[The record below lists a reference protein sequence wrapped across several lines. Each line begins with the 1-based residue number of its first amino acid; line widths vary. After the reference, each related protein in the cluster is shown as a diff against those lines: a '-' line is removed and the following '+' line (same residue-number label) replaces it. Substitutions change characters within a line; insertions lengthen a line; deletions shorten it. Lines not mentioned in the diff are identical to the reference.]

1 MNLLLSVEPLVGN
14 DVVLDSSAILALL
27 KAERGAERV
36 AEALPGA
43 LVSTVNLAEIVSKLH
58 EDGWPT
64 AFISDVIE
72 RLGLRV
78 INFSTEQAKA
88 AGVMRISTRRLGLSL
103 GDRACLALA
112 KERRAAVLT
121 ADGAW
126 CQLDT
131 DLGLN
136 ITNIRQ
142 PT

>member
-1 MNLLLSVEPLVGN
+1 MGSEI
-14 DVVLDSSAILALL
+14 VLNSSAVLALL
-27 KAERGAERV
+27 KAERGAEQV

-43 LVSTVNLAEIVSKLH
+43 LVSTVNVAEIVSKLQ

-64 AFISDVIE
+64 TFISDLTE

-78 INFSTEQAKA
+78 INFSIEQAKS
-88 AGVMRISTRRLGLSL
+88 AGLLRISTRRLGLSL

-112 KERRAAVLT
+112 KERGAAVLT

-131 DLGLN
+131 DLGLS
-136 ITNIRQ
+136 ITNIRK